1 MAEFD
6 YEVVNGRKIRV
17 RPVETVSEVDE
28 NGYFVRQPNHFT
40 EGFGEGKNPVEA
52 GRYRLV
58 WAKLCH
64 WSNRASIVR
73 ELLGLDEAISVNM
86 VDHAEHEKN
95 LGWEFVYDKDN
106 VDPVLDIQFLSEAYY
121 KADDDYTGRTTVPA
135 LIDVKT
141 GKVVNNDYHRLT
153 NYFEVDFKPF
163 HKKNAPDLYPEE
175 LRKDIDEMNDWLFDN
190 INNGVYKTTFCR
202 SKEAYWDAYN
212 SFYAAM
218 DLLEERLENRRFL
231 FGDYVTDSDVRLYVT
246 LARLDIRYTH
256 QLGHTKR
263 PLFTYKNL
271 WAYARDLYQI
281 PAFKNNTY
289 FKDFANPDN
298 KKQGRTFESFNAR
311 FLDEI
316 DFDAYTYVGDDNET
330 TGYDVEVL
338 KEVFDRL
345 DGYDLQ
351 IEVTDIPS
359 VFSGVTSGTY
369 QIGVNNFSYNE
380 ERAKSYLYSY
390 PYDKIGYVFI
400 TKKGAPEVKTFADAA
415 GKSFEGQSGVSVTTA
430 IESWNEKNP
439 DKKIDITYT
448 DADTAITLQHIED
461 GTTDLAII
469 DVAMYN
475 AYQKE
480 YNYDVVANQIS
491 DEDAKAIAD
500 NSYAYYIFPKDQEE
514 LRDKVDEQLKELKK
528 DGTLSKLSQK
538 YFGQDTAP
546 EDDQFEKTPN

>member
-1 MAEFD
+1 MKVTGMNRTTEQRNLLRIYSIDKKENGICLQICSNKTEEKIEESQKKGDSDMAEFD

-86 VDHAEHEKN
+86 VDHADHEKN

-141 GKVVNNDYHRLT
+141 GKVVNNDYHKLT

-175 LRKDIDEMNDWLFDN
+175 LRNEIDEMNYWLFDN

-256 QLGHTKR
+256 QLGHTKH

-271 WAYARDLYQI
+271 WAYA
-281 PAFKNNTY
+281 
-289 FKDFANPDN
+289 
-298 KKQGRTFESFNAR
+298 
-311 FLDEI
+311 
-316 DFDAYTYVGDDNET
+316 

-430 IESWNEKNP
+430 IENWNEKNP

-528 DGTLSKLSQK
+528 DGTLTELSQK

>member
-1 MAEFD
+1 MKVTGMNRTTEQRNLLRIYSIDKKENSICLQICSNKTEEKIEVSQKKGDSDMAEFD

-40 EGFGEGKNPVEA
+40 EGFGEGKNLVEA

-135 LIDVKT
+135 LIDLKT

-190 INNGVYKTTFCR
+190 INNGVYKATFAR

-218 DLLEERLENRRFL
+218 DILEKRLENQRFL
-231 FGDYVTDSDVRLYVT
+231 FGDYVTDSDIRLYTT
-246 LARLDIRYTH
+246 LAW
-256 QLGHTKR
+256 
-263 PLFTYKNL
+263 KNL
-271 WAYARDLYQI
+271 TMMCRKMI
-281 PAFKNNTY
+281 FRKM
-289 FKDFANPDN
+289 
-298 KKQGRTFESFNAR
+298 KQ
-311 FLDEI
+311 
-316 DFDAYTYVGDDNET
+316 
-330 TGYDVEVL
+330 
-338 KEVFDRL
+338 K
-345 DGYDLQ
+345 
-351 IEVTDIPS
+351 
-359 VFSGVTSGTY
+359 
-369 QIGVNNFSYNE
+369 
-380 ERAKSYLYSY
+380 
-390 PYDKIGYVFI
+390 
-400 TKKGAPEVKTFADAA
+400 
-415 GKSFEGQSGVSVTTA
+415 
-430 IESWNEKNP
+430 
-439 DKKIDITYT
+439 
-448 DADTAITLQHIED
+448 
-461 GTTDLAII
+461 
-469 DVAMYN
+469 
-475 AYQKE
+475 
-480 YNYDVVANQIS
+480 
-491 DEDAKAIAD
+491 
-500 NSYAYYIFPKDQEE
+500 
-514 LRDKVDEQLKELKK
+514 
-528 DGTLSKLSQK
+528 
-538 YFGQDTAP
+538 
-546 EDDQFEKTPN
+546 